1 MRGLAKGTLIAAL
14 TLAGAAT
21 ANADSMRCGRYLVN
35 TGDSQSRVLELCG
48 EPQRAWQDG
57 FIEETLRRSD
67 GYYDPSAAPNSTPGP
82 VYEKEVRRVIPVF
95 KWEYNLGRGT
105 FLKTLIF
112 HSDTLVAIIDGPRQ

>member
-1 MRGLAKGTLIAAL
+1 MRGLAKGTFIAAL
-14 TLAGAAT
+14 TLMGAAT
-21 ANADSMRCGRYLVN
+21 ANADSMRCGRHLVN

-67 GYYDPSAAPNSTPGP
+67 GYYPPSAAPNSTPGP

-95 KWEYNLGRGT
+95 KWEYNLGHGT
-105 FLKTLIF
+105 FLKTLVF
-112 HSDTLVAIIDGPRQ
+112 HSDTLVGIIDGPRQ